1 MAGETKDLILDTA
14 ERLFAAQGI
23 DSISLRAITQAAG
36 VNLAAVHYYFGSKEK
51 LVTEVFARR
60 IGAVNSERLRLLTE
74 CEERAGDGPLAV
86 EDVLRCLIEPAI
98 RLSRDSQHGELLMQL
113 CGRIYTESK
122 DYVDEAYKSLF
133 HEIVDR
139 FGVAFQ
145 RALPNLPFQE
155 IFWRAHFAIGAMVHT
170 MRDSKKLVQLS
181 QGLCDPSD
189 VEATLERLVEFTAA
203 GMRAPLA
210 ENRAAPALAAST
222 TETSA

>member
-1 MAGETKDLILDTA
+1 
-14 ERLFAAQGI
+14 
-23 DSISLRAITQAAG
+23 
-36 VNLAAVHYYFGSKEK
+36 
-51 LVTEVFARR
+51 
-60 IGAVNSERLRLLTE
+60 
-74 CEERAGDGPLAV
+74 
-86 EDVLRCLIEPAI
+86 
-98 RLSRDSQHGELLMQL
+98 MQL